1 MNHIIKLL
9 FLCLFLVASCSQE
22 EINEVLKNHAEMEEQ
37 ANSIE
42 ELCKNMNRDIVAL
55 KLIIDSSE
63 SGDYITGFNELADG
77 SGYTISF
84 FKSGT
89 IVIKNGEKGD
99 DGKKGEDG
107 KDGQNGQ
114 DGTDGKDGQDGTD
127 GKDGVDGTDG
137 KDGQDGTDGKDGV
150 DGTDGKDG
158 QDGTDGKDGVDGT
171 DGKDGAE
178 GDKGKNGIAP
188 VITMKMDT
196 DGHLYWANKAPD
208 GTSSF
213 LLDNNGQKVRASGT
227 DGIVPV
233 IGVNAAGY
241 WTLDYGSGPV
251 ELEDAAGNPMKAKGA
266 SGDPMFRKVVS
277 EDGYIVFYLSDGKT
291 LKVPEWQGSQVGLE
305 TSEVAY
311 FHRSESRTFAFTC
324 SGVNKDIAPVCTAP
338 RGWTVTARY
347 TSATDGEITVIA
359 PGKGSAD
366 GALSGTA
373 VLELTAKDGKKLPA
387 TLETTLLL
395 EFKVP
400 DSSRSFVY
408 ELYVEGVKVG
418 ELCHEFIPGYS
429 FGSGKS
435 ASVFYPYNVYNK
447 AFGEGVV
454 LDNGGKV
461 DYLTTVYTPGTN
473 TEPFT
478 SLFTEDGV
486 NFITGDYIGY
496 SGNQASGLR
505 PYQATDNEGNSYRV
519 MKIGTQYWMADNL
532 RTITNSA
539 GVISSEWRKGG
550 IPRYAV
556 YGFPA
561 GITED
566 SRAIRNQYGL
576 LYNAGVF
583 SSGTSLVPK
592 GWKIP
597 NHLRDWDTLRDFLGG
612 DPKVAE
618 ALKIAGFVGKPG
630 GRRNADEPF
639 AFQEKDEVGYWW
651 FDSVDGNDCWA
662 LSVNPSNVAVSQCT
676 NTYSRGFGFS
686 IRFIRQ

>member
-63 SGDYITGFNELADG
+63 SGDYITGFNEPADG

-137 KDGQDGTDGKDGV
+137 KDGQDGIDGKDGV

-387 TLETTLLL
+387 T
-395 EFKVP
+395 
-400 DSSRSFVY
+400 DR
-408 ELYVEGVKVG
+408 
-418 ELCHEFIPGYS
+418 
-429 FGSGKS
+429 KS
-435 ASVFYPYNVYNK
+435 
-447 AFGEGVV
+447 VV
-454 LDNGGKV
+454 
-461 DYLTTVYTPGTN
+461 
-473 TEPFT
+473 
-478 SLFTEDGV
+478 
-486 NFITGDYIGY
+486 
-496 SGNQASGLR
+496 
-505 PYQATDNEGNSYRV
+505 
-519 MKIGTQYWMADNL
+519 
-532 RTITNSA
+532 
-539 GVISSEWRKGG
+539 
-550 IPRYAV
+550 
-556 YGFPA
+556 
-561 GITED
+561 
-566 SRAIRNQYGL
+566 
-576 LYNAGVF
+576 
-583 SSGTSLVPK
+583 
-592 GWKIP
+592 
-597 NHLRDWDTLRDFLGG
+597 
-612 DPKVAE
+612 
-618 ALKIAGFVGKPG
+618 
-630 GRRNADEPF
+630 
-639 AFQEKDEVGYWW
+639 
-651 FDSVDGNDCWA
+651 
-662 LSVNPSNVAVSQCT
+662 
-676 NTYSRGFGFS
+676 
-686 IRFIRQ
+686 